1 MMRATSG
8 TFQVNGWSIVKL
20 KVENHDRL
28 HWISSQFK
36 SDLFSLFS
44 LHSILMVLSQEE
56 MIKSIYPGFKH
67 KSDDL
72 SPENNLIVLP
82 SSCEP

>member
-28 HWISSQFK
+28 NWISSQFK
-36 SDLFSLFS
+36 SDLFSTF
-44 LHSILMVLSQEE
+44 IFNGPLS
-56 MIKSIYPGFKH
+56 GR
-67 KSDDL
+67 DDQVD
-72 SPENNLIVLP
+72 IQV
-82 SSCEP
+82 SSTKAMT

>member
-8 TFQVNGWSIVKL
+8 IFQVNGWSIVKL

-36 SDLFSLFS
+36 SDLFSTF
-44 LHSILMVLSQEE
+44 IFNGPLS
-56 MIKSIYPGFKH
+56 GR
-67 KSDDL
+67 DDQVD
-72 SPENNLIVLP
+72 IQV
-82 SSCEP
+82 SSTKAMT